1 MATVSFLLKEPN
13 AAKATPIFAFLSFD
27 GQRTKVSTGLSIRP
41 KQWLKADQRAQV
53 RGYPDNGTLNDAL
66 ELIEEQLLACYGE
79 HRAQGALPTTE
90 ALRAAVAPAAP
101 ALPATIPAPTLSFWQ
116 HLADWEGQKRAAGL
130 LNTARTYATAAR
142 HLREFAQSTGYAVD
156 FDTITPTFGDKF
168 TAYLIGP
175 AHLTDNTVGK
185 VLSRVKRFM
194 RWSAERGLH
203 TTTQY
208 THLRWALREPD
219 VMTLSAAEVAHL
231 AELPLPA
238 GGYLDNARGLFL
250 LSCYT
255 GLRYSD
261 LVSIRPEHVHGTTLR
276 LVMQKTRDVVTVPL
290 RAEAAELVSK
300 VLSGEVRPIA
310 NPVLNRYLKELGQR
324 AELASPVEVVRY
336 RAGKRES
343 ETLPKWQRLTCHT
356 GRRTFATL
364 ALEQGLRP
372 ELVMKITGHKSW
384 TSFKRYVNIT
394 ADVVSREFHR
404 VYGGGV

>member
-1 MATVSFLLKEPN
+1 MAIVSFLLKEPN

-27 GQRTKVSTGLSIRP
+27 GQRAKVATGLSVRP

-66 ELIEEQLLACYGE
+66 ELIEEQLLTCYGE
-79 HRAQGALPTTE
+79 YRAKGTLPTTE
-90 ALRAAVAPAAP
+90 ALRAAVAPAP
-101 ALPATIPAPTLSFWQ
+101 AALATTPAAVLSFWQ
-116 HLADWEGQKRAAGL
+116 HLAEWEGQKRAAGL

-156 FDTITPTFGDKF
+156 FNTITPTFGDKF
-168 TAYLIGP
+168 TAYLVGP

-185 VLSRVKRFM
+185 VLARVKRFM

-203 TTTQY
+203 ATTQY

-231 AELPLPA
+231 ASLPLPS

-261 LVSIRPEHVHGTTLR
+261 LVSIRAEHVYGTTLR
-276 LVMQKTRDVVTVPL
+276 LIMQKTRDVVTVPL

-300 VLSGEVRPIA
+300 VLSGELRPLA

-324 AELASPVEVVRY
+324 AELTSPVEVVRY

-404 VYGGGV
+404 VYGGGI